1 MPLIQNTYGKGR
13 VRIMRVKRDGEQ
25 HEVRELTVQAML
37 TGAFEASYTEGD
49 NASVIATDSIKN
61 IVNIVARDHVGAENE
76 DYAGKLAAYF
86 LDHYAHVE
94 KVDIF
99 ASETRWTRLAVDGT
113 PHAHS
118 FTLDANGRPFVKL
131 SATRTGSTLS
141 SGIEGFTFMKT
152 TQSGWENYWM
162 DEVTTLKPTAD
173 RMFATAMDASWRWS
187 SVPASYADANAKVFD
202 AALKVFATTYSPGAQ
217 NTLYLMGEAVLAAVP
232 EIAEIS
238 LACPNKHYLPIDL
251 TPFGRSFDG
260 QVFIPTD
267 EPHGQIECT
276 VGRG

>member
-13 VRIMRVKRDGEQ
+13 VRIMRVKRDSER

-76 DYAGKLAAYF
+76 DYAGKLAGYF

-99 ASETRWTRLAVDGT
+99 ASETRWARLAVDGA

-118 FTLDANGRPFVKL
+118 FTARCQWPAVREAQRRRAPAPR
-131 SATRTGSTLS
+131 SA
-141 SGIEGFTFMKT
+141 
-152 TQSGWENYWM
+152 
-162 DEVTTLKPTAD
+162 
-173 RMFATAMDASWRWS
+173 
-187 SVPASYADANAKVFD
+187 PASRA
-202 AALKVFATTYSPGAQ
+202 SP
-217 NTLYLMGEAVLAAVP
+217 
-232 EIAEIS
+232 S
-238 LACPNKHYLPIDL
+238 
-251 TPFGRSFDG
+251 
-260 QVFIPTD
+260 
-267 EPHGQIECT
+267 
-276 VGRG
+276 

>member
-13 VRIMRVKRDGEQ
+13 VRIMRVKRDDER
-25 HEVRELTVQAML
+25 HEVRELTVRAML
-37 TGAFEASYTEGD
+37 SGAFEASYTEGD
-49 NASVIATDSIKN
+49 NASVVATDSIKN
-61 IVNIVARDHVGAENE
+61 IVNIVARNHVGAENE
-76 DYAGKLAAYF
+76 AFASALAAYF

-99 ASETRWTRLAVDGT
+99 ASETKWARLAVDGA

-118 FTLDANGRPFVKL
+118 FLLDANGRPSVKL
-131 SATRTGSTLS
+131 AATRAGTTIS
-141 SGIEGFTFMKT
+141 SGIEGFTLMKT
-152 TQSGWENYWM
+152 TESGWENYWM
-162 DEVTTLKPTAD
+162 DEATTLKPTAD
-173 RMFATAMDASWRWS
+173 RLFATSMDASWLWS
-187 SVPASYADANAKVFD
+187 TAPVSYASANANVFE
-202 AALKVFATTYSPGAQ
+202 AALKVFATTYSPGVQ
-217 NTLYLMGEAVLAAVP
+217 NTMYLMGEAVLAAVP

-251 TPFGRSFDG
+251 SPFGRSFDG
-260 QVFIPTD
+260 QVFVPTD